1 MQGSSQ
7 LTVKQV
13 ATALGIDERSV
24 REKLQ
29 QGTLKGNK
37 KTVGQKD
44 QWFVHQRDLD
54 AELARRGISPIN
66 QPSQVAGQPSVP
78 SESSAPPVTPPTFY
92 QPEAAPPQGY
102 FAPPVQPLTP
112 HQYAYSQPPQPPEV
126 QTTPPVMQTAYQFEP
141 APTPVPQPSAPSTPP
156 APEQP
161 AQATATLEA
170 ETYEDVTDAD
180 VLESMAD
187 GSIFENETAEASTSG
202 GNVRSWRNE
211 DLEGQVTAAAE
222 KILKPMMD
230 RVQELTKEL
239 VLKDLKI
246 EEMDKQLKLLPD
258 FEAQKA
264 KFLREIEAERK
275 ASEIQFNKVKEKEEE
290 AQALEAED
298 ARLKQKAEEAV
309 LSAAK
314 LAELEKVVQD
324 LQKPKPTFWQKMFG
338 AG

>member
-1 MQGSSQ
+1 MQGSSM

-29 QGTLKGNK
+29 VGTLKGTK

-66 QPSQVAGQPSVP
+66 HASQLAGQPSFA
-78 SESSAPPVTPPTFY
+78 SESSTPPVTPQTFY
-92 QPEAAPPQGY
+92 QQEAAPPQGY
-102 FAPPVQPLTP
+102 FAPPAQPAAP
-112 HQYAYSQPPQPPEV
+112 HQYAYSAPPQPPGAQNV
-126 QTTPPVMQTAYQFEP
+126 PPVMSTPYQPQAAP
-141 APTPVPQPSAPSTPP
+141 APKTSAPATPP
-156 APEQP
+156 APEP
-161 AQATATLEA
+161 AQRATATMEQD
-170 ETYEDVTDAD
+170 YEDVTDAT
-180 VLESMAD
+180 VLETMAD
-187 GSIFENETAEASTSG
+187 GSIFENEHAEASTSG
-202 GNVRSWRNE
+202 GDVRSWRNE

-222 KILKPMMD
+222 KILKPLMD
-230 RVQELTKEL
+230 RVQDLTKEI

-264 KFLREIEAERK
+264 KLMREIEAERT
-275 ASEIQFNKVKEKEEE
+275 AAEIQYNKVKEKEEE
-290 AQALEAED
+290 AKALEAEN
-298 ARLKQKAEEAV
+298 ALLKQKAEEAA

-314 LAELEKVVQD
+314 LADLEKVVQE
-324 LQKPKPTFWQKMFG
+324 LQKPKPTFWQKLWG
-338 AG
+338 TQS

>member
-29 QGTLKGNK
+29 LGTLKGNK

-66 QPSQVAGQPSVP
+66 QTPQVAGQYSVP
-78 SESSAPPVTPPTFY
+78 SELSAPQLTPSSPYQSEPV
-92 QPEAAPPQGY
+92 PPQGY
-102 FAPPVQPLTP
+102 FAPPVQPATP
-112 HQYAYSQPPQPPEV
+112 HQFAYSLPPQPPEAQNV
-126 QTTPPVMQTAYQFEP
+126 PPVMHAAYQPE
-141 APTPVPQPSAPSTPP
+141 AASVPQASAPATPT
-156 APEQP
+156 APEQM
-161 AQATATLEA
+161 QQTTATMEKD
-170 ETYEDVTDAD
+170 YEDVTDAT
-180 VLESMAD
+180 VLETMAD
-187 GSIFENETAEASTSG
+187 GSIFENESAEAPTSG
-202 GNVRSWRNE
+202 ATPRSWRNE

-264 KFLREIEAERK
+264 KLLREIEAERK

-290 AQALEAED
+290 ARALEAEN
-298 ARLKQKAEEAV
+298 AVLKQKSEEAV

-314 LAELEKVVQD
+314 LADLEKTVQE
-324 LQKPKPTFWQKMFG
+324 LQKPKPSWFKKLFLPTNQG
-338 AG
+338 

>member
-1 MQGSSQ
+1 MQGSSM

-29 QGTLKGNK
+29 LGALKGNK
-37 KTVGQKD
+37 KMVGQKE

-54 AELARRGISPIN
+54 AELARRGIGPIN
-66 QPSQVAGQPSVP
+66 HPSQVAGQSSMA
-78 SESSAPPVTPPTFY
+78 SESMTPPVTAAPSY
-92 QPEAAPPQGY
+92 QAEATPPQGH
-102 FAPPVQPLTP
+102 FAPPVQPATA

-126 QTTPPVMQTAYQFEP
+126 ELPTAQTYQPGPAPAQTAAP
-141 APTPVPQPSAPSTPP
+141 ATPP
-156 APEQP
+156 ASEQTP
-161 AQATATLEA
+161 QATAVMEQQD
-170 ETYEDVTDAD
+170 YEDVTDAT
-180 VLESMAD
+180 VLETMAD
-187 GSIFENETAEASTSG
+187 GSIFENERAEVPTSG
-202 GNVRSWRNE
+202 ASPRSWRNE

-239 VLKDLKI
+239 VLKDIKI

-264 KFLREIEAERK
+264 KLLREIEAERK

-290 AQALEAED
+290 AQALEAEN
-298 ARLKQKAEEAV
+298 ALLKAKAEEAV

-314 LAELEKVVQD
+314 LADLEKVVQE
-324 LQKPKPTFWQKMFG
+324 LQKPKPTFWQKLFG
-338 AG
+338 TGEQV

>member
-1 MQGSSQ
+1 M

-24 REKLQ
+24 RDKLML
-29 QGTLKGNK
+29 GTLKGTK
-37 KTVGQKD
+37 KTVGQRD

-66 QPSQVAGQPSVP
+66 HAPQVAGQPSVS
-78 SESSAPPVTPPTFY
+78 SESYAPPVGAPAFY
-92 QPEAAPPQGY
+92 QPNQTPPQT
-102 FAPPVQPLTP
+102 FAVPPVQPATP
-112 HQYAYSQPPQPPEV
+112 QQFAYSQPPQPPEA
-126 QTTPPVMQTAYQFEP
+126 QNTPPVMN
-141 APTPVPQPSAPSTPP
+141 APHQQGAAPVPQASAPATPP
-156 APEQP
+156 EPEQVH
-161 AQATATLEA
+161 QATATMEQD
-170 ETYEDVTDAD
+170 YEDVTDAT
-180 VLESMAD
+180 VLETTAD
-187 GSIFENETAEASTSG
+187 GSIFENEHAEASTSG

-264 KFLREIEAERK
+264 KFMREIEAERK
-275 ASEIQFNKVKEKEEE
+275 AAEIQFNKIKEKEEE
-290 AQALEAED
+290 AKALEAEN
-298 ARLKQKAEEAV
+298 ALLKQKAEEAV

-314 LAELEKVVQD
+314 LADLEKVVQE
-324 LQKPKPTFWQKMFG
+324 LQKPKPTFWQKFLG
-338 AG
+338 AQS

>member
-1 MQGSSQ
+1 M

-24 REKLQ
+24 RDKLML
-29 QGTLKGNK
+29 GTLKGTK
-37 KTVGQKD
+37 KTVGQRD

-66 QPSQVAGQPSVP
+66 QTPQVAGQ
-78 SESSAPPVTPPTFY
+78 SSMPPELTSPHVTPSSFY
-92 QPEAAPPQGY
+92 QPESAPSQAY
-102 FAPPVQPLTP
+102 FAPPQQPATA
-112 HQYAYSQPPQPPEV
+112 HQYAFSQPPEAQPPV
-126 QTTPPVMQTAYQFEP
+126 SQTYQTGP
-141 APTPVPQPSAPSTPP
+141 AQATS
-156 APEQP
+156 
-161 AQATATLEA
+161 AQATATTPEQQPQVTA
-170 ETYEDVTDAD
+170 VMEQQDYVDVTDAT
-180 VLESMAD
+180 VLETMAD
-187 GSIFENETAEASTSG
+187 GSIFENESAEVPTSG
-202 GNVRSWRNE
+202 ATPRSWRNE

-264 KFLREIEAERK
+264 KLLREIEAERK
-275 ASEIQFNKVKEKEEE
+275 ASEIQFNKVREKEEE
-290 AQALEAED
+290 AQALEAEN
-298 ARLKQKAEEAV
+298 ALLKQKAEEAV

-314 LAELEKVVQD
+314 LAALEKVVEE
-324 LQKPKPTFWQKMFG
+324 LQKPKPTIWQKFFG
-338 AG
+338 AP

>member
-1 MQGSSQ
+1 MQGSPSL

-29 QGTLKGNK
+29 VGTLKGTK

-66 QPSQVAGQPSVP
+66 QASQVAGQPSVP
-78 SESSAPPVTPPTFY
+78 LESSAPLVTPQTFY

-102 FAPPVQPLTP
+102 FAPPVQPTTP
-112 HQYAYSQPPQPPEV
+112 HQYTYSQPSQPPEA
-126 QTTPPVMQTAYQFEP
+126 QGIPPLMNQRWQPEA
-141 APTPVPQPSAPSTPP
+141 APVPQASAPFTPP
-156 APEQP
+156 SPEPMQ
-161 AQATATLEA
+161 QATATMEHD
-170 ETYEDVTDAD
+170 YEDVTDAT
-180 VLESMAD
+180 VLEATAD
-187 GSIFENETAEASTSG
+187 GSIFENEHAEASASG

-222 KILKPMMD
+222 KILRPMMD
-230 RVQELTKEL
+230 RVQELTKEI

-258 FEAQKA
+258 FEAQKKKLLA
-264 KFLREIEAERK
+264 EIEAERK

-290 AQALEAED
+290 AQALEAEN
-298 ARLKQKAEEAV
+298 ALLKQKAEEAV

-314 LAELEKVVQD
+314 LAELEERI
-324 LQKPKPTFWQKMFG
+324 LEMQKPKPTFWQQLFG
-338 AG
+338 KA

>member
-1 MQGSSQ
+1 MQGSSM

-24 REKLQ
+24 RDKLML
-29 QGTLKGNK
+29 GTLKGTK
-37 KTVGQKD
+37 KTVGQRD

-66 QPSQVAGQPSVP
+66 QTLQVAGQ
-78 SESSAPPVTPPTFY
+78 SSMPPELTAPHVTPSSLY
-92 QPEAAPPQGY
+92 QPEAAPSQAHFSTPQ
-102 FAPPVQPLTP
+102 QPATA
-112 HQYAYSQPPQPPEV
+112 HQYAFSQPPQSPEA
-126 QTTPPVMQTAYQFEP
+126 QPPVSQTYQ
-141 APTPVPQPSAPSTPP
+141 TG
-156 APEQP
+156 P
-161 AQATATLEA
+161 AQATPAQATPTAPEQQPQTTA
-170 ETYEDVTDAD
+170 VMEQQDYVDVTDAT
-180 VLESMAD
+180 VLETMAD
-187 GSIFENETAEASTSG
+187 GSIFENESAEVPTSG
-202 GNVRSWRNE
+202 ATPRSWRNE

-264 KFLREIEAERK
+264 KLLREIEAERK
-275 ASEIQFNKVKEKEEE
+275 ASEIQFNKVREKEEE
-290 AQALEAED
+290 AQALEAEN
-298 ARLKQKAEEAV
+298 ALLKQKAEEAV

-314 LAELEKVVQD
+314 LAALEKVVQE
-324 LQKPKPTFWQKMFG
+324 LQKPKPNWFQKFFTPS
-338 AG
+338 

>member
-29 QGTLKGNK
+29 QGSLKGVK

-54 AELARRGISPIN
+54 AELARRGISPTN
-66 QPSQVAGQPSVP
+66 HPSRVAGQSSMA
-78 SESSAPPVTPPTFY
+78 SESPVPPVTPQTFY
-92 QPEAAPPQGY
+92 QSEAVPPQGY
-102 FAPPVQPLTP
+102 FAPPVQTAIP
-112 HQYAYSQPPQPPEV
+112 HQFTHSQPPQP
-126 QTTPPVMQTAYQFEP
+126 QNAPPVIN
-141 APTPVPQPSAPSTPP
+141 APHQPEAAPVHQASAPATPP
-156 APEQP
+156 APEQMH
-161 AQATATLEA
+161 QATTTMEQD
-170 ETYEDVTDAD
+170 YEDVTDAT
-180 VLESMAD
+180 VLETAAD
-187 GSIFENETAEASTSG
+187 VSIFENEHAEAPTSG

-222 KILKPMMD
+222 KILKPLMD
-230 RVQELTKEL
+230 RVQDLTKEI

-258 FEAQKA
+258 FEAQKKKLLA
-264 KFLREIEAERK
+264 DIEAERT
-275 ASEIQFNKVKEKEEE
+275 AAQIQFNKVKEKEEE
-290 AQALEAED
+290 AQALEAEN
-298 ARLKQKAEEAV
+298 ALLKQNAAEAI

-314 LAELEKVVQD
+314 LADLEKVVQE
-324 LQKPKPTFWQKMFG
+324 LQKPKPTFWQKIFG
-338 AG
+338 AQQSS

>member
-1 MQGSSQ
+1 M

-24 REKLQ
+24 RDKLML
-29 QGTLKGNK
+29 GTLKGTK
-37 KTVGQKD
+37 KTVGQRD

-66 QPSQVAGQPSVP
+66 NASQVAGQSSVP
-78 SESSAPPVTPPTFY
+78 SESYAPSVGTPTFY
-92 QPEAAPPQGY
+92 QPGQTPPQT
-102 FAPPVQPLTP
+102 FAAPPVQPATP
-112 HQYAYSQPPQPPEV
+112 HQFTYSQPPQPPEA
-126 QTTPPVMQTAYQFEP
+126 QNAPPVMNTQPETAP
-141 APTPVPQPSAPSTPP
+141 APQASAPGMPQ
-156 APEQP
+156 APERVP
-161 AQATATLEA
+161 QATATLEQD
-170 ETYEDVTDAD
+170 YEDVTDAT
-180 VLESMAD
+180 VLETMAD
-187 GSIFENETAEASTSG
+187 GSIFENEHAEASTSG

-264 KFLREIEAERK
+264 KLLREIEAERK
-275 ASEIQFNKVKEKEEE
+275 ASEIQFNKIKEKEEE
-290 AQALEAED
+290 AQALEAENVL
-298 ARLKQKAEEAV
+298 LKQKADEAI

-314 LAELEKVVQD
+314 LSDLEKVVQE
-324 LQKPKPTFWQKMFG
+324 LKKPKPTWFQKFFLPKTQD
-338 AG
+338 

>member
-29 QGTLKGNK
+29 QGSLKGMK

-66 QPSQVAGQPSVP
+66 QASQVAGQSFMP
-78 SESSAPPVTPPTFY
+78 SESYAPPVGASTFY
-92 QPEAAPPQGY
+92 QPNQTPPQTFTAPP
-102 FAPPVQPLTP
+102 AQPAMP
-112 HQYAYSQPPQPPEV
+112 HQFAYSQPPQPPEAQNV
-126 QTTPPVMQTAYQFEP
+126 PPVMDSPYQQEAAP
-141 APTPVPQPSAPSTPP
+141 APQAFAPATPP
-156 APEQP
+156 APEQVQ
-161 AQATATLEA
+161 QATATMEQD
-170 ETYEDVTDAD
+170 YEDVTDAT
-180 VLESMAD
+180 VLETMAD
-187 GSIFENETAEASTSG
+187 GSIFENEHAEASTSG

-264 KFLREIEAERK
+264 KLLREIEAERK

-290 AQALEAED
+290 AQALEAEN
-298 ARLKQKAEEAV
+298 ALLKQKAEEAAF
-309 LSAAK
+309 SAAK
-314 LAELEKVVQD
+314 LAELEKVVQE
-324 LQKPKPTFWQKMFG
+324 LQKPKPNWFQKFFTPS
-338 AG
+338 

>member
-1 MQGSSQ
+1 M

-24 REKLQ
+24 RDKLML
-29 QGTLKGNK
+29 GTLKGTK
-37 KTVGQKD
+37 KTVGQRD

-66 QPSQVAGQPSVP
+66 QTLQVAGQ
-78 SESSAPPVTPPTFY
+78 SSMPPELTAPHVTPSSLY
-92 QPEAAPPQGY
+92 QPEAAPSQAH
-102 FAPPVQPLTP
+102 FAPPQQPATA
-112 HQYAYSQPPQPPEV
+112 HQYAFSQPPQPPEA
-126 QTTPPVMQTAYQFEP
+126 QPPVSQTYQTG
-141 APTPVPQPSAPSTPP
+141 A
-156 APEQP
+156 
-161 AQATATLEA
+161 AQATPTASEQQPQATAVMEQQD
-170 ETYEDVTDAD
+170 YVDVTDAT
-180 VLESMAD
+180 VLETMAD
-187 GSIFENETAEASTSG
+187 GSIFENESAEVPTSG
-202 GNVRSWRNE
+202 ATPRSWRNE

-264 KFLREIEAERK
+264 KLLREIEAERK
-275 ASEIQFNKVKEKEEE
+275 ASEIQFNKTKEKEEE
-290 AQALEAED
+290 AQALEAEN
-298 ARLKQKAEEAV
+298 ALLKQKAEEAV

-314 LAELEKVVQD
+314 LADLEKVVQE
-324 LQKPKPTFWQKMFG
+324 LQKPKPTFWQKFLG
-338 AG
+338 AKS

>member
-1 MQGSSQ
+1 MQGSSM

-13 ATALGIDERSV
+13 ANALGIDERSV

-29 QGTLKGNK
+29 LGTLKGNK

-66 QPSQVAGQPSVP
+66 HLSQVAGQSSMA
-78 SESSAPPVTPPTFY
+78 SEVTTPPVMAQAFY
-92 QPEAAPPQGY
+92 QPEAATSQGY
-102 FAPPVQPLTP
+102 FAPPQQPAQA
-112 HQYAYSQPPQPPEV
+112 HQYSYSQPPQPPEA
-126 QTTPPVMQTAYQFEP
+126 QPPVMNFAQQTGSAQ
-141 APTPVPQPSAPSTPP
+141 ATAASVPVTQPP
-156 APEQP
+156 APEQT
-161 AQATATLEA
+161 QKATATMEQ
-170 ETYEDVTDAD
+170 EYEDVTDAT
-180 VLESMAD
+180 VLETMAD
-187 GSIFENETAEASTSG
+187 GSIFENEHAEAPTSG
-202 GNVRSWRNE
+202 GDVRSWRNE

-230 RVQELTKEL
+230 RVQELTKEI

-264 KFLREIEAERK
+264 KLLREIEAERT
-275 ASEIQFNKVKEKEEE
+275 AAQIQFNKVKEKEEE
-290 AQALEAED
+290 AQALEAEN
-298 ARLKQKAEEAV
+298 ALLKQKADEAV

-314 LAELEKVVQD
+314 LADLEQVVHELK
-324 LQKPKPTFWQKMFG
+324 KPKPTFWQKFFG
-338 AG
+338 ANQ